1 MSATEPI
8 CLSVGE
14 GGVPA
19 VFPEGAA
26 PRLAR
31 AFERGAG
38 FGLLDLVKFDLPS
51 DAAAVLHWL
60 KEKARAMLVRSLRV
74 RGGGGF
80 RLVVP
85 DGAEAAR
92 WLAEMPP
99 CRGGGHLSAGGLRQ
113 WFEELD
119 SALAERA
126 AQGGMSP
133 EGWLAGLGDG
143 WEQVGR
149 LCFHLA
155 ENGHDADGSHPFAF
169 LATLVHQVSKDHQAK
184 HVPLGMALKLYEED
198 RDAMLALLRPLRDAA
213 VASPFLRDLVDS
225 QSVFRPQVWSARQA
239 YDFLQSVSLLEQA
252 GIDVRMVNLW
262 KSLPPKVEVEVRM
275 EGEAAEHRSPSL
287 NIHSLLRFSPA
298 VVLGEHRLSAAE
310 LEELLSG
317 DDGLVRFRGEW
328 VRVDGEKVAQILEQW
343 RNASRMA
350 SVSGVPLLTGLRL
363 LLGGRSKALPW
374 LPEPDGEVRL
384 EAGDVL
390 EQALEAL
397 GRGGCV
403 EVPLP
408 DGLDAV
414 LRGYQKEGVR
424 FLAGVTEAGF
434 GACLADDMGLGKTLQ
449 VIAWLSSLR
458 LRGVLDGTAAL
469 IVAPASLL
477 GNWQDELRRFAPDL
491 DVAVLHPDYL
501 EEKDVVHLRE
511 NPAWLLRRGHVALT
525 TYGMVARLEALGPVE
540 LPAVVLDEA
549 QAVKNADSLRSLA
562 VRRLNAVRRVAL
574 TGTPVENS
582 MQELWSLFDFLTP
595 GLLGSSREFAAMLRE
610 SGSRYDGVR
619 RLVRPFMLR
628 RLKSDAGIAPEL
640 PSKTETP
647 CFCLLTPDQARLYK
661 RQVEE
666 LQAVI
671 HEPDPAVRLA
681 LVLPYLS
688 RLKQICNHPAQYLG
702 TGYMNP
708 EESGKMV
715 RLRYLAREVAEAGD
729 CMLVFTQYRS
739 MIEPLHDLLE
749 SVFGRPGL
757 ALHGGTPL
765 ERRKALV
772 DRFQSPGGPPFFIL
786 SLKAAGTGLNLT
798 RASHVVHFDR
808 WWNPAVE
815 SQASDRAYRIGQ
827 VKPVWVHPFV
837 CRGTIEENIHRMLE
851 SKRTMADA
859 LLSGGLEK
867 LLMAMSA
874 DELLELV
881 KGGSSLTGI

>member
-1 MSATEPI
+1 MSVAESVF
-8 CLSVGE
+8 LSVIE

-19 VFPEGAA
+19 VVPAGSV

-38 FGLLDLVKFDLPS
+38 FGLLDLVKFELPCS
-51 DAAAVLHWL
+51 AAPVLYWL
-60 KEKARAMLVRSLRV
+60 KEKARLVLVRSLRM
-74 RGGGGF
+74 RGGGEF
-80 RLVVP
+80 KLASP

-92 WLAEMPP
+92 WLAEIPP
-99 CRGGGHLSAGGLRQ
+99 CRGGGHVSAGCLRQ
-113 WFEELD
+113 WFEDLG
-119 SALAERA
+119 SALAQRA
-126 AQGGMSP
+126 EQAGAAP
-133 EGWLAGLGDG
+133 EVWLAGLGEG

-155 ENGHDADGSHPFAF
+155 ENGHDSDGRRPFAF

-198 RDAMLALLRPLRDAA
+198 RHALLSLFRPLRSAA
-213 VASPFLRDLVDS
+213 ESSSFLRDLVDS
-225 QSVFRPQVWSARQA
+225 QSVYRPLMWTARQA
-239 YDFLQSVSLLEQA
+239 YDFLQSVPFLEQV

-262 KSLPPKVEVEVRM
+262 KSLPPKVEVEVRV
-275 EGEAAEHRSPSL
+275 EGEATDNRTPSL
-287 NIHSLLRFSPA
+287 NIHSLLKFSPLA
-298 VVLGEHRLSAAE
+298 VLGGQPLSEEE
-310 LEELLSG
+310 LAELLSG

-328 VRVDGEKVAQILEQW
+328 VRVDREKVSQILEQW

-374 LPEPDGEVRL
+374 LPEPDDEVRL
-384 EAGDVL
+384 EPGDVL
-390 EQALEAL
+390 EKALAML
-397 GRGGCV
+397 GRGGCDA
-403 EVPLP
+403 EALP
-408 DGLDAV
+408 SGLDAV
-414 LRGYQKEGVR
+414 LRVYQKEGVR

-449 VIAWLSSLR
+449 VIAWLASLR
-458 LRGVLDGTAAL
+458 LRGVLDGMAAL

-477 GNWQDELRRFAPDL
+477 GNWQDELRRFVPEL
-491 DVAVLHPDYL
+491 DVSVLHPDYL
-501 EEKDVVHLRE
+501 GEKDRLLLRE
-511 NPAWLLRRGHVALT
+511 NPGWLLRRGHVALT
-525 TYGMVARLEALGPVE
+525 TYDMVARLEELGKVE
-540 LPAVVLDEA
+540 LPVVVLDEA
-549 QAVKNADSLRSLA
+549 QAVKNADSRRALA

-610 SGSRYDGVR
+610 SGARYEGVR

-640 PSKTETP
+640 PAKTETP
-647 CFCLLTPDQARLYK
+647 CFCLLTPEQARLYK
-661 RQVEE
+661 LQVEE
-666 LQAVI
+666 LQAVV
-671 HEPDPAVRLA
+671 HEPEPAVRLA

-702 TGYMNP
+702 TGYMAP

-715 RLRYLAREVAEAGD
+715 RLRYLAREVAEGGD
-729 CMLVFTQYRS
+729 RMLVFTQYRS

-765 ERRKALV
+765 AQRKALV
-772 DRFQSPGGPPFFIL
+772 DRFQASGGPPFFIL

-815 SQASDRAYRIGQ
+815 NQASDRAYRIGQ

-837 CRGTIEENIHRMLE
+837 CRGTIEENIHRMLQE
-851 SKRTMADA
+851 KRSMADA
-859 LLSGGLEK
+859 LLSGGVEK
-867 LLMAMSA
+867 LLLAMSP
-874 DELLELV
+874 DELLDLV
-881 KGGSSLTGI
+881 KGSPSLTGV

>member
-1 MSATEPI
+1 MSVTESV
-8 CLSVGE
+8 CLSVLE

-19 VFPEGAA
+19 VVPEGAA
-26 PRLAR
+26 PRMAR
-31 AFERGAG
+31 AFERGVG
-38 FGLLDLVKFDLPS
+38 FGLLDLVKFELPS
-51 DAAAVLHWL
+51 SAAPVLHWL
-60 KEKARAMLVRSLRV
+60 KEKARLVLVRSLRV
-74 RGGGGF
+74 RGGGDF
-80 RLVVP
+80 RLSAP

-92 WLAEMPP
+92 WLVEMPP
-99 CRGGGHLSAGGLRQ
+99 CRGSGHVSAGSLLQ
-113 WFEELD
+113 WFE
-119 SALAERA
+119 ALEVALVQRA
-126 AQGGMSP
+126 AQAGVTP
-133 EGWLAGLGDG
+133 EVWLAGLGDG

-155 ENGHDADGSHPFAF
+155 ENGHDADGRRPFAF

-184 HVPLGMALKLYEED
+184 HVPLAMALKLYEED
-198 RDAMLALLRPLRDAA
+198 REALLALLRPLRGAA
-213 VASPFLRDLVDS
+213 EVSAFLRDLVDS
-225 QSVFRPQVWSARQA
+225 QEVYRPLMWTARQA

-252 GIDVRMVNLW
+252 GVDVRMVNLW
-262 KSLPPKVEVEVRM
+262 KSLPPKVEVEVRV
-275 EGEAAEHRSPSL
+275 EGEAADNRAPSL
-287 NIHSLLRFSPA
+287 NIHSLLKFSPA
-298 VVLGEHRLSAAE
+298 AVLGARHLSEEE
-310 LEELLSG
+310 LAELLSG

-328 VRVDGEKVAQILEQW
+328 VRVDREKVKQILEQW

-350 SVSGVPLLTGLRL
+350 SVSGVPLVTGLRL
-363 LLGGRSKALPW
+363 LLGGRSKAFPW
-374 LPEPDGEVRL
+374 LPEPDEDVRL
-384 EAGDVL
+384 EPGDVL
-390 EQALEAL
+390 ERALEAL
-397 GRGGCV
+397 GRGGCDA
-403 EVPLP
+403 VPLP
-408 DGLDAV
+408 SFLNGV
-414 LRGYQKEGVR
+414 LRAYQKDGVR
-424 FLAGVTEAGF
+424 FLSGVTEAGF

-449 VIAWLSSLR
+449 VIAWLASLR
-458 LRGVLDGTAAL
+458 LRGILDGMASL

-477 GNWQDELRRFAPDL
+477 GNWQDELRRFAPEL
-491 DVAVLHPDYL
+491 DVSILHPDYL
-501 EEKDVVHLRE
+501 NEKDRVLLRE

-525 TYGMVARLEALGPVE
+525 TYGMVARLEELGKVE
-540 LPAVVLDEA
+540 IPAVVLDEA
-549 QAVKNADSLRSLA
+549 QAVKNADSRRALA

-595 GLLGSSREFAAMLRE
+595 GLLGSFREFVAMLRE
-610 SGSRYDGVR
+610 SGARYESVR

-640 PSKTETP
+640 PPKTETP
-647 CFCLLTPDQARLYK
+647 CFCLLTPEQVRLYK

-671 HEPDPAVRLA
+671 QEPDPSVRLA

-702 TGYMNP
+702 TGYMDP

-715 RLRYLAREVAEAGD
+715 RLRYLAREVSAAGD

-749 SVFGRPGL
+749 SAFGRPGL

-765 ERRKALV
+765 EARKELV
-772 DRFQSPGGPPFFIL
+772 NRFQSTGGPPFFIL

-815 SQASDRAYRIGQ
+815 NQASDRAYRIGQ
-827 VKPVWVHPFV
+827 VKPVWIHPFV

-851 SKRTMADA
+851 EKQSMADA

-867 LLMAMSA
+867 LLLTMSP
-874 DELLELV
+874 DELMDLV
-881 KGGSSLTGI
+881 RGCPSLTGI

>member
-1 MSATEPI
+1 MAVVESVF
-8 CLSVGE
+8 LSVLE
-14 GGVPA
+14 GGVPSVA
-19 VFPEGAA
+19 PAGAA
-26 PRLAR
+26 PRMAR

-38 FGLLDLVKFDLPS
+38 FGLLDLVRFDVPS
-51 DAAAVLHWL
+51 DAASVLHWL
-60 KEKARAMLVRSLRV
+60 KDKARRVLVRSLRV
-74 RGGGGF
+74 RGGGDF
-80 RLVVP
+80 TLAAP
-85 DGAEAAR
+85 DAAEAAR

-99 CRGGGHLSAGGLRQ
+99 CRGCGYVSAGSLQR
-113 WFEELD
+113 WFED
-119 SALAERA
+119 MGPALAQRSRQAGVA
-126 AQGGMSP
+126 A
-133 EGWLAGLGDG
+133 EAWLAGLGEG

-155 ENGHDADGSHPFAF
+155 ENGHDADGSRPFAF

-198 RDAMLALLRPLRDAA
+198 REALLALLRPLRE
-213 VASPFLRDLVDS
+213 VAEVSPFLRELVDS
-225 QSVFRPQVWSARQA
+225 QSVYRPQVWTARQA
-239 YDFLQSVSLLEQA
+239 YDFLQSVPLLEQA
-252 GIDVRMVNLW
+252 GVDVRMVNLW
-262 KSLPPKVEVEVRM
+262 KSLPPKVEVEVRV
-275 EGEAAEHRSPSL
+275 EGEAADGRTPSL
-287 NIHSLLRFSPA
+287 NIHSLLTFSA
-298 VVLGEHRLSAAE
+298 AAVLGGRHLSEGE

-317 DDGLVRFRGEW
+317 DEGLVRFRGEW
-328 VRVDGEKVAQILEQW
+328 VRVDREKVAQILEQW

-374 LPEPDGEVRL
+374 LPEPDEEVRL

-397 GRGGCV
+397 GRSGCDA
-403 EVPLP
+403 EPLP
-408 DGLDAV
+408 PGLDAV
-414 LRGYQKEGVR
+414 LREYQKDGVR
-424 FLAGVTEAGF
+424 FLSGVTEAGF

-449 VIAWLSSLR
+449 VIAWLESLR
-458 LRGVLDGTAAL
+458 LRGVLDGAAAL

-477 GNWQDELRRFAPDL
+477 GNWQDELRRFAPEL

-501 EEKDVVHLRE
+501 DEKDRVLLRE
-511 NPAWLLRRGHVALT
+511 NPGWLLRRGHVALT
-525 TYGMVARLEALGPVE
+525 TYGMVARLEELGRVE

-549 QAVKNADSLRSLA
+549 QAVKNADSRRSHA

-610 SGSRYDGVR
+610 SGARYESVR

-628 RLKSDAGIAPEL
+628 RLKSDEGIAPEL
-640 PSKTETP
+640 PTKTETP
-647 CFCLLTPDQARLYK
+647 CFCLLTPEQARLYK

-671 HEPDPAVRLA
+671 QEPDPAVRLA

-702 TGYMNP
+702 TGYMAP

-765 ERRKALV
+765 EMRKELV

-815 SQASDRAYRIGQ
+815 NQASDRAYRIGQ

-851 SKRTMADA
+851 GKRAMADA

-867 LLMAMSA
+867 LLLAMSP
-874 DELLELV
+874 DELLDLV
-881 KGGSSLTGI
+881 KAGPATGV